1 MSFTESKN
9 TERTTR
15 GATKRTNRV
24 ADYIS
29 LLCPTLKDYTL
40 QLISIVFAICV
51 SAATVLVFG
60 WGLKNLV
67 DRGFADRSGHYL
79 NEALLVLLAII
90 LLLAATSYARF
101 SLVYRVAERL
111 IADLRKRIYRHILEL
126 EPAWF
131 DAHKTGDQVSRI
143 NTDTTVL
150 QMVTTTNLP
159 MAMRHIMTMLGG
171 VVMLFVVSP
180 VMTGMMLFVV
190 PVVMGPI
197 IYFGRKVRA
206 RSKDT
211 QGRIGD
217 ISSFAHET
225 IQGMQ
230 TIQSFGYEDQAAEKF
245 SGLAEDTFNAAM
257 RYIKLR
263 AFLTAFVISMVFSAI
278 GIVLWMG
285 GHRVL
290 SGQITAGSLTAFIFY
305 SITTAGAVGSLSEA
319 TSAFNQAM
327 GAADRIIDLL
337 KRQPELKGSHV
348 IKMPPRHLAGKISFD
363 HVVFHYPTRPE
374 HASLQDVSFTLNA
387 GEVAALVGPSGAG
400 KSTIFQLLQR
410 FYDPGAGKIM
420 LDDFDVTDYPP
431 RDIRRYMGVVSQDP
445 AIFSTSVADNIR
457 VGKPDA
463 TDEEI
468 HRAAELAQAH
478 GFISALP
485 EGYNT
490 LVGERGSRMSGGQKQ
505 RIAIAR
511 ALLKNPKILLLD
523 EATSALDSSNA
534 QAVMLALKNLM
545 HGRTTIVI
553 AHHLSTVQKA
563 DKIIVLD
570 EGRVVAEGT
579 HEQLYGTNSLY
590 THLAGLQMVQEKA
603 G

>member
-1 MSFTESKN
+1 MSFTESTK
-9 TERTTR
+9 TTR
-15 GATKRTNRV
+15 ANRLTR
-24 ADYIS
+24 YMS
-29 LLCPTLKDYTL
+29 LLCPSLKGYTV
-40 QLISIVFAICV
+40 QLFGIVFSILV

-60 WGLKNLV
+60 WGLKNLI
-67 DRGFADRSGHYL
+67 DRGFSDHSGRYL
-79 NEALLVLLAII
+79 NQALLVLLAII
-90 LLLAATSYARF
+90 LLLAGTSYARF
-101 SLVYRVAERL
+101 SLVYRVAEKL
-111 IADLRKRIYRHILEL
+111 IADLRKRIYRHILDL
-126 EPAWF
+126 DPAF
-131 DAHKTGDQVSRI
+131 FEMHKTGEQVSRL

-150 QMVTTTNLP
+150 QMVATTNLP
-159 MAMRHIMTMLGG
+159 MAMRHLLTMIGG
-171 VVMLFVVSP
+171 IVMLFVVSP
-180 VMTGMMLFVV
+180 VMTGMVLGVV

-211 QGRIGD
+211 QGRVGD
-217 ISSFAHET
+217 ISAFAHET

-230 TIQSFGYEDQAAEKF
+230 TIQSFGYEEKAAETF
-245 SGLAEDTFNAAM
+245 SALADETYFAALK
-257 RYIKLR
+257 YIKLR

-290 SGQITAGSLTAFIFY
+290 SGQITPGALSAFIFY
-305 SITTAGAVGSLSEA
+305 SVTTAGAVASLSEA
-319 TSAFNQAM
+319 MSAFNQAA
-327 GAADRIIDLL
+327 GAADRIIELL
-337 KRQPELKGSHV
+337 QRQPALKGSAGTK
-348 IKMPPRHLAGKISFD
+348 IPPRNIAGKISFD
-363 HVVFHYPTRPE
+363 HVTFHYPTRPE
-374 HASLQDVSFTLNA
+374 QASLEDVSFSLNA
-387 GEVAALVGPSGAG
+387 GEITALVGPSGAG

-410 FYDPGAGKIM
+410 FYDPATGKITI
-420 LDDFDVTDYPP
+420 DDFDVAGYAP

-445 AIFSTSVADNIR
+445 AIFSISVADNIR
-457 VGKPDA
+457 IGKPEA

-490 LVGERGSRMSGGQKQ
+490 LVGERGSRLSGGQKQ

-511 ALLKNPKILLLD
+511 ALLKDPKILLLD
-523 EATSALDSSNA
+523 EATSALDSSNE

-545 HGRTTIVI
+545 QGRTTIAI

-570 EGRVVAEGT
+570 EGRVVAEGK
-579 HEQLYGTNSLY
+579 HEHLYGTNSLY
-590 THLAGLQMVQEKA
+590 TRLAGLQLVQE
-603 G
+603 

>member
-1 MSFTESKN
+1 MSFTESVN
-9 TERTTR
+9 T
-15 GATKRTNRV
+15 GKANRL
-24 ADYIS
+24 AS
-29 LLCPTLKDYTL
+29 TLSRLCPSLKNYTVH
-40 QLISIVFAICV
+40 LIGIVFAICV

-67 DRGFADRSGHYL
+67 DRGFSDHSGHYL
-79 NEALLVLLAII
+79 NEALLVLLGII
-90 LLLAATSYARF
+90 LLLAATSYTRF
-101 SLVYRVAERL
+101 YLVYWVAERL
-111 IADLRKRIYRHILEL
+111 IADLRKRIYRHILDL
-126 EPAWF
+126 
-131 DAHKTGDQVSRI
+131 DASFFESHKTGEQVSRI

-150 QMVTTTNLP
+150 QMVSTTNLP
-159 MAMRHIMTMLGG
+159 MAMRHILTMIGG
-171 VVMLFVVSP
+171 IVMLFVVSP

-211 QGRIGD
+211 QGRVGD
-217 ISSFAHET
+217 ISAFAHET

-230 TIQSFGYEDQAAEKF
+230 TVQSFGYEDVVAEKF
-245 SGLAEDTFNAAM
+245 SGLADDTFNAALK
-257 RYIKLR
+257 YIKLR
-263 AFLTAFVISMVFSAI
+263 AVLTAFVITMVFSAI

-290 SGQITAGSLTAFIFY
+290 SGQITAGALSAFIFY
-305 SITTAGAVGSLSEA
+305 AVTVAGAVGSLSEA
-319 TSAFNQAM
+319 MSAFNQAA
-327 GAADRIIDLL
+327 GAADRIINLFE
-337 KRQPELKGSHV
+337 RQPELKGSHV
-348 IKMPPRHLAGKISFD
+348 SKTPPRNIAGKISFD
-363 HVVFHYPTRPE
+363 NVVFHYPSRPE
-374 HASLQDVSFTLNA
+374 HPSLENVSFTLNA

-400 KSTIFQLLQR
+400 KSTVFQMLQR
-410 FYDPGAGKIM
+410 FYDPTSGKITI
-420 LDDFDVTDYPP
+420 DDFDVTEYQP

-457 VGKPDA
+457 VGKPEA

-468 HRAAELAQAH
+468 RRAAELAQAH

-511 ALLKNPKILLLD
+511 ALLKDPKILLLD

-553 AHHLSTVQKA
+553 AHHLTTVQNA

-570 EGRVVAEGT
+570 EGRVVAEGK

-590 THLAGLQMVQEKA
+590 THLAGLQMMQEKA